1 LQLVYSDLCGP
12 LETSLGDC
20 KYFLLFIDD
29 YSRMNWVY
37 FLKSKFET
45 FEKFKVFLR
54 MVENETKE
62 NIVTLQTDNGGEFT
76 SNEF

>member
-1 LQLVYSDLCGP
+1 
-12 LETSLGDC
+12 
-20 KYFLLFIDD
+20 
-29 YSRMNWVY
+29 MNWVY

-62 NIVTLQTDNGGEFT
+62 NIGTLQTDNGGEFT